1 MVYNDISK
9 RSFESWGNPMKKT
22 NQKTKP
28 KIDPKTAK
36 KPPKNDD
43 LLFRG
48 ENLYEGIFGFLG
60 LLIIGIG
67 KFMVFTAVLMIG
79 MASAILGLGFLV
91 SMPPLGL
98 VCITPLLIL
107 IFGKKEFLKRFM

>member
-1 MVYNDISK
+1 
-9 RSFESWGNPMKKT
+9 MKKT
-22 NQKTKP
+22 NTKTNHKTNAKTSP
-28 KIDPKTAK
+28 KINPKTAK

-48 ENLYEGIFGFLG
+48 ENLYEGIFGVLG